1 MYAILR
7 DNWLLFLVGSYPHGP
22 LGGIAATLLLSAI
35 GIGVGFPASVLLA
48 LAQLSPL
55 RAVRLPALWL
65 RYALRSIPLVM
76 LVFGAYFLAP
86 LLMGRPVG
94 GFATM
99 AGTLTVFEAV
109 YFAEIVRAGVQAL
122 SIGQMEAASAL
133 GMGYA
138 TRMRRIVL
146 PQALENALPS
156 IVGQFVT
163 TIKDT
168 SLGYVIG
175 VQEVT
180 YVANQVNNNLLV
192 KPFQVFFDL
201 SLLYFVIC
209 FALTQ
214 TARRLERR
222 LARRRGAPVSGAA
235 QTPPSAMVSGR
246 S

>member
-35 GIGVGFPASVLLA
+35 GIGAGFPASVLLA

-65 RYALRSIPLVM
+65 RYALRSVPLVM

-86 LLMGRPVG
+86 LLIGRAVG
-94 GFATM
+94 SFATM

-109 YFAEIVRAGVQAL
+109 YFAEIVRAGIQAL
-122 SIGQMEAASAL
+122 STGQMEAASAL

-138 TRMRRIVL
+138 TTMRRIVL

-201 SLLYFVIC
+201 SLLYFAIC

-214 TARRLERR
+214 AARHLERR
-222 LARRRGAPVSGAA
+222 RVRRRGAPGAGAA
-235 QTPPSAMVSGR
+235 RRPTPAMASDQP
-246 S
+246 